1 MFLNQKN
8 LRSHTILQKN
18 FSKPPHNEYR
28 QIHKVYIKGSTGEAP
43 LTSVYGN
50 KPPKRKRG
58 RVESRASPQL
68 TPSDPN
74 FKRRIYMTSS
84 SDPGSGS
91 STSNEQRSFE
101 VSQDAPDP
109 FSTPEPEAPI
119 IEINET
125 VNLRPDLTLIG
136 IDEVDRGICED
147 TFENRQILRRAK
159 FNWIPVYATNG
170 VPTGLIQA
178 ISHEMATE
186 KRIISLAEKK
196 PILTDPTNKNSDYIT
211 GLDLL
216 AEEAADYIVPPWVIG
231 ATRAWVKEQ
240 TDPVRSSK
248 RKPAALPTRCTN
260 VKDDGIRCQLW
271 SSGRLA
277 DDGLCRIHLRS
288 VKHRPGDDIERARQK
303 LFQAAPYAVDVLED
317 MMSNAESE
325 PVKLKA
331 ATEILDRA
339 GVRGGMEIDT
349 NVSLEVRP
357 AASIIAERLNKLA
370 TNAIEAAARLNEA
383 GILVTSNEVDPNLED
398 AGGSEGASTSNE
410 ETDEN
415 IVDAELVDEKAKDNE

>member
-1 MFLNQKN
+1 MTN
-8 LRSHTILQKN
+8 
-18 FSKPPHNEYR
+18 NED
-28 QIHKVYIKGSTGEAP
+28 
-43 LTSVYGN
+43 
-50 KPPKRKRG
+50 
-58 RVESRASPQL
+58 ASAA
-68 TPSDPN
+68 
-74 FKRRIYMTSS
+74 F
-84 SDPGSGS
+84 S
-91 STSNEQRSFE
+91 STSNERPLE
-101 VSQDAPDP
+101 VNPDP
-109 FSTPEPEAPI
+109 VDPFATPEAEAPI
-119 IEINET
+119 IEINEPI
-125 VNLRPDLTLIG
+125 NLRPDLNLIG
-136 IDEVDRGICED
+136 IEEVDRGICED

-211 GLDLL
+211 GYDLL

-231 ATRAWVKEQ
+231 ATRAWIKEQ
-240 TDPVRSSK
+240 TEPVRSSR

-271 SSGRLA
+271 SSGRLQ

-357 AASIIAERLNKLA
+357 AASIISERLNKLA

-383 GILVTSNEVDPNLED
+383 GILVTSNEVEPMSTVDVS
-398 AGGSEGASTSNE
+398 GKTSNE
-410 ETDEN
+410 LDSN
-415 IVDAELVDEKAKDNE
+415 IVDAELISDDAQEGKVTDE